1 MGQYAPGTQ
10 SFEAGVSRR
19 DSRVFQRRQNVADI
33 LAGFGQLAQTL
44 GQVRRAH
51 EAEANDALYTQKLG
65 ELMRGGGA
73 PQQPPAITAQNVPA
87 MAEDVPQGWQGYQ
100 PPTPA
105 PRDPGAS
112 YDAGVMQA
120 AQPSASSFLE
130 RMGRTFTPWTNG
142 GYQPRLSG
150 QQAASLIQMRQGM
163 AGQAAAAARENRKL
177 AMEEAAQKSKSALED
192 AQRGYY
198 ERRGDGSSGKEQN
211 FNNEVGWYNHYVD
224 KQGAVDALKVA
235 IGKRPLTTESVARFK
250 ALAEKEPDEF
260 ISSVYRQ
267 LGEAGLTPEA
277 EKAAREQAISSLDAI
292 SKIYGDQ
299 ANRWKPAADAQ
310 ERLSGGRAAGVLG
323 TAPPPPAGKTS
334 TASAPDTNDPYS
346 RSDDAEYEA
355 KWMASH
361 GKTPATMTEEDASQM
376 LDDYMREHPG
386 G

>member
-10 SFEAGVSRR
+10 NFDAGISRR
-19 DSRVFQRRQNVADI
+19 DSRVFQRRQNVSDI
-33 LAGFGQLAQTL
+33 LAGFGAIAQTL

-65 ELMRGGGA
+65 ELMQGGVS

-163 AGQAAAAARENRKL
+163 AAQAGASARESRKL
-177 AMEEAAQKSKSALED
+177 ALDEAQAAETARHNRAEE
-192 AQRGYY
+192 G
-198 ERRGDGSSGKEQN
+198 
-211 FNNEVGWYNHYVD
+211 
-224 KQGAVDALKVA
+224 
-235 IGKRPLTTESVARFK
+235 IK
-250 ALAEKEPDEF
+250 A
-260 ISSVYRQ
+260 
-267 LGEAGLTPEA
+267 GEAGAGALGDLDKRYTEALDNRGKIKSRLDKALTLRAGNLTDAALNAAITANPEDEGLKGLIAEIQTSGLSLPERKATIDKIISTTQQEHLGANARVEALAPFSREFMRKSRERTGVQPEDRASWAKRRLGEMGVTPQTITPEQSAALRA
-277 EKAAREQAISSLDAI
+277 EWDA
-292 SKIYGDQ
+292 
-299 ANRWKPAADAQ
+299 
-310 ERLSGGRAAGVLG
+310 LTRAAG
-323 TAPPPPAGKTS
+323 
-334 TASAPDTNDPYS
+334 
-346 RSDDAEYEA
+346 
-355 KWMASH
+355 
-361 GKTPATMTEEDASQM
+361 Q
-376 LDDYMREHPG
+376 
-386 G
+386 

>member
-10 SFEAGVSRR
+10 NFDAGIPRR
-19 DSRVFQRRQNVADI
+19 DSRVFQRRQNVSDI
-33 LAGFGQLAQTL
+33 LAGFGAIAQTL

-65 ELMRGGGA
+65 ELMQGGVS

-142 GYQPRLSG
+142 GYQPKLSG

-163 AGQAAAAARENRKL
+163 AAQAGASARESRKL
-177 AMEEAAQKSKSALED
+177 ALDEAQAAETARHNRADEGIKARGTVKPPNFDNDVNNYNKFTMESGRLKAFKS
-192 AQRGYY
+192 GI
-198 ERRGDGSSGKEQN
+198 ERMPLVTDS
-211 FNNEVGWYNHYVD
+211 
-224 KQGAVDALKVA
+224 DALVFEKMA
-235 IGKRPLTTESVARFK
+235 GAPDADPLMKSIYADMGTAGLTTEERRRAKSN
-250 ALAEKEPDEF
+250 ALSRLDDIIKIYD
-260 ISSVYRQ
+260 S
-267 LGEAGLTPEA
+267 EASRWRPATD
-277 EKAAREQAISSLDAI
+277 ARERMSRDLASS
-292 SKIYGDQ
+292 
-299 ANRWKPAADAQ
+299 
-310 ERLSGGRAAGVLG
+310 VLG
-323 TAPPPPAGKTS
+323 TPSQKSGSPPD
-334 TASAPDTNDPYS
+334 ASS
-346 RSDDAEYEA
+346 GSDDDAKYEEE
-355 KWMASH
+355 WMARH
-361 GKTPATMTEEDASQM
+361 NKTPEMMTAEDEDQM
-376 LDDYMREHPG
+376 LADYKREHPG

>member
-163 AGQAAAAARENRKL
+163 AGQAATASRENRKL
-177 AMEEAAQKSKSALED
+177 ALDEAQVKETERHNRATEGDKAGED
-192 AQRGYY
+192 RG
-198 ERRGDGSSGKEQN
+198 
-211 FNNEVGWYNHYVD
+211 
-224 KQGAVDALKVA
+224 
-235 IGKRPLTTESVARFK
+235 K
-250 ALAEKEPDEF
+250 ALADLDKRYTEALSERGQIKSRLDKALTLRAGNLTDVGLQTAIADNPNDPMLLKMVEDLKASGLDLKSRKETIDRIVATTQQEHAGADARVQALQPFSQEF
-260 ISSVYRQ
+260 MRSSRQ
-267 LGEAGLTPEA
+267 RTGVKPEDRAAWAKRRMADLKVTP
-277 EKAAREQAISSLDAI
+277 QTITP
-292 SKIYGDQ
+292 DQ
-299 ANRWKPAADAQ
+299 AASLRAEWDA
-310 ERLSGGRAAGVLG
+310 LTSAAG
-323 TAPPPPAGKTS
+323 
-334 TASAPDTNDPYS
+334 
-346 RSDDAEYEA
+346 
-355 KWMASH
+355 
-361 GKTPATMTEEDASQM
+361 Q
-376 LDDYMREHPG
+376 
-386 G
+386 